1 MNTYKYFKKLS
12 LLLLLIMTPFCIFS
26 QTRTISGKV
35 IDSNNESLIG
45 VNVIEKGTTNGT
57 VTDIDGNF
65 SVNVPSNATLLIS
78 YVGYI
83 SQEISVEGKTSI
95 DIVLVEDSEML
106 DELVVVGY
114 GTQRKEAVTGS
125 VEIGRAHV

>member
-12 LLLLLIMTPFCIFS
+12 LLLLLIITPFCIFS

-78 YVGYI
+78 YVIQSSY
-83 SQEISVEGKTSI
+83 
-95 DIVLVEDSEML
+95 
-106 DELVVVGY
+106 
-114 GTQRKEAVTGS
+114 RKPPQS
-125 VEIGRAHV
+125 